1 MHDEKFP
8 AQVRKT
14 IQKHQINP
22 KNLKLE
28 LTESS
33 LLEGIEE
40 NATTMSLLKKD
51 GVQLSLDDFGTG
63 YSSLQYLKQLPL
75 DELKIDRSF
84 VKDITSDNQDRSIVK
99 TIITLAESVG
109 MSVLAEGV
117 ETEEQLEVLLKN
129 GCQRFQGYLF
139 GSPLPIAKLME
150 TLKSN

>member
-1 MHDEKFP
+1 MT
-8 AQVRKT
+8 A
-14 IQKHQINP
+14 
-22 KNLKLE
+22 
-28 LTESS
+28 
-33 LLEGIEE
+33 
-40 NATTMSLLKKD
+40 AA
-51 GVQLSLDDFGTG
+51 
-63 YSSLQYLKQLPL
+63 
-75 DELKIDRSF
+75 KIDRSF